1 MGAVFPALAPEHTGA
16 AVSAHNLA
24 AGVSTFLGPA
34 IAMVLLPIAGIGG
47 VCWAYAVLY
56 LIGAGLTYFVRPDQ
70 PGITA
75 KTRSRTVEL
84 AATAA

>member
-1 MGAVFPALAPEHTGA
+1 MGAVFPALAPGHTGA

-24 AGVSTFLGPA
+24 AGASTFLGPA

-56 LIGAGLTYFVRPDQ
+56 LVGAGLTYFVRPDQ
-70 PGITA
+70 PGITPA
-75 KTRSRTVEL
+75 PRRRL
-84 AATAA
+84 LATASAAA